1 MIGFKSTD
9 KNKSDRVVHRCWY
22 WGSWM
27 LEKHEVRNKI
37 AGAVL
42 LGIFAIGSLLS
53 GCAAKVA
60 PQPEYVGPGAYEV
73 VDYEGTVVRI
83 PGKPKRVLT
92 LSLTFDVIA
101 LGLTPPKTLAAVNF
115 MAADP
120 GLSCIADEVQE
131 ITPKLLS
138 YPLETVAALKP
149 DLIIAATWTDQ
160 ATVQCFRGLGI
171 PVFVCKGPETV
182 GQVRETILLMGEVL
196 REEQAARNVLAI
208 MDAELAET
216 EKVVARQ
223 TGRKP
228 VGMLVSQMTSY
239 GGKGSMFDELCTK
252 AGIVNGIAA
261 MGLKNGELI
270 TKETVIASNPDF
282 FLISADRKYSTEQGK
297 KMQQE
302 YLNDPA
308 LQHLPGIRNIKALPD
323 RHLYSANQNC
333 VYAIRTLAN
342 AAYGELFDPT
352 GEKLIKGY

>member
-1 MIGFKSTD
+1 MAGINAITFWY
-9 KNKSDRVVHRCWY
+9 RCILTSLFY
-22 WGSWM
+22 
-27 LEKHEVRNKI
+27 
-37 AGAVL
+37 VL
-42 LGIFAIGSLLS
+42 LLS

-101 LGLTPPKTLAAVNF
+101 LGLTPPKTLAAVNL

-149 DLIIAATWTDQ
+149 DLIIASTWTDQ
-160 ATVQCFRGLGI
+160 PTVQCFRGLGI

-182 GQVRETILLMGEVL
+182 GQVRETIQLMGKVL

-208 MDAELAET
+208 MDAKLAET
-216 EKVVARQ
+216 EKVVTRQ

-239 GGKGSMFDELCTK
+239 GGKGSMFDEL

-261 MGLKNGELI
+261 MGLKNGELV
-270 TKETVIASNPDF
+270 TKEIVIASNPDF

-302 YLNDPA
+302 YVNDPA

-342 AAYGELFDPT
+342 AAYGELFDPI